1 MKSIVLTLKRL
12 IIGIFLLPILFYR
25 FFISPLLGAN
35 CRFYPTCSE
44 YGRDAIR
51 LHGVV
56 KGGYLLLHRLLKCH
70 PFGKEGYDPVP
81 LVKTDDSKD

>member
-1 MKSIVLTLKRL
+1 MTLKQL

-70 PFGKEGYDPVP
+70 PFGKGGFDPVP
-81 LVKTDDSKD
+81 LFKANDSKDD